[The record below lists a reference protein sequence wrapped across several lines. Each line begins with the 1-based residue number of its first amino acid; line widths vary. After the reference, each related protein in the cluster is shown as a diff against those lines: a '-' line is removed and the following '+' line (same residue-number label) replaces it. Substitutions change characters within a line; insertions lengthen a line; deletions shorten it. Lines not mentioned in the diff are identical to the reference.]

1 MSMISRIDHVSIA
14 VRDYEKAWHFFVD
27 ILGAV
32 PGLEGEEEPLTYLW
46 KIFSLGDLTRMELLK
61 MTGEGSFL
69 GGFLANREGGVHH
82 ITLETPD
89 MAECIRQLE
98 SHSIPYFGY
107 REGGALYGDNYKEL
121 FIHPRDA
128 FGVLIQICELDPT
141 EYLNDSMQLPPGQ
154 RWSIERK
161 TQGAEVCFAHP
172 GAGKVTLEMT
182 DDEIQQ
188 LIQDLSDIL

>member
-1 MSMISRIDHVSIA
+1 MISRIDHVSIA
-14 VRDYEKAWHFFVD
+14 VRDYERAWHFFVD

-32 PGLEGEEEPLTYLW
+32 PGTEGEEDPLKYFW
-46 KIFSLGDLTRMELLK
+46 RVFSLGDLTRMELLR

-69 GGFLANREGGVHH
+69 EGFLSKREGGVHH

-89 MAECIRQLE
+89 LSECMHHLE
-98 SHSIPYFGY
+98 KRNIPYFGY

-128 FGVLIQICELDPT
+128 FGVLIQICEMDPT
-141 EYLNDSMQLPPGQ
+141 EYLSDDVQLPHGQ
-154 RWSIERK
+154 RWSIES
-161 TQGAEVCFAHP
+161 TDAGTEITFAHP

-182 DDEIQQ
+182 SDEIKH
-188 LIQDLSDIL
+188 LIQDLSDTL